1 MTGFTMTE
9 KILARAAEG
18 RALRAGDEVQ
28 VRPDFILAYVFG
40 GFVKFPRLIAKEF
53 GIERLDAPERFALF
67 LDHNIPV
74 TDARLEARMA
84 EVRHWCDAKGVEI
97 HDGAGIG
104 HVVASES
111 GYASPGAFAV
121 HFDGHISQLGA
132 FGTLAVG
139 IHIGIYEA
147 FARPT
152 IAFTVPETV
161 RVKLTGQ
168 LASGVMARD
177 LIHHLIA
184 QFGADFCNRKVLELS
199 GSGLESLSLD
209 DLQTITGLAMFTGA
223 LTAIAEPTERVRDF
237 VRNRARLVLPPIVSD
252 ADAVYAADLVCN
264 LDKVGPLVAVPPS
277 SATIVPLSEV
287 IGRPLQV
294 GYLGSCVSGR
304 LEDLRIAASLLRG
317 RRINPGFTL
326 NVVPSSREIMV
337 RAAEEGLIAELA
349 SAGAFISSPTCS
361 YCYGAVGALA
371 SGQAA
376 VSSGTLNIPGRMGSA
391 EAEIYL
397 ASPAVVAASAIEGR
411 LADPRG
417 YLAR

>member
-1 MTGFTMTE
+1 VTGFTMTE
-9 KILARAAEG
+9 KILGRAAG
-18 RALRAGDEVQ
+18 GVALRAGDEAQ

-53 GIERLDAPERFALF
+53 GVERLDDPERFALF

-74 TDARLEARMA
+74 TDTRLEARMA
-84 EVRHWCDAKGVEI
+84 EVRRWCDDQGVEI

-104 HVVASES
+104 HVVASEA

-132 FGTLAVG
+132 FGTLAIG
-139 IHIGIYEA
+139 IHIGLYEA

-161 RVKLTGQ
+161 RVR
-168 LASGVMARD
+168 LAGRLAPGVMARD
-177 LIHHLIA
+177 LVHHLIA

-199 GSGLESLSLD
+199 GPGLESLSLD

-223 LTAIAEPTERVRDF
+223 VTAIAEPTERVRDF
-237 VRNRARLVLPPIVSD
+237 VKNRARKVLPPAVSD
-252 ADAVYAADLVCN
+252 VDAVYAADLVCD
-264 LDKVGPLVAVPPS
+264 LDTVGPLVAVPPS
-277 SATIVPLSEV
+277 SATIVPLSDV
-287 IGRPLQV
+287 VGRPLQV

-304 LEDLRIAASLLRG
+304 LEDLRVAAKLLRG
-317 RRINPGFTL
+317 RRISPGFKL

-337 RAAEEGLIAELA
+337 RAAEEGLIADLA
-349 SAGAFISSPTCS
+349 SAGAFVSSPTCS
-361 YCYGAVGALA
+361 YCYGAVGALTA
-371 SGQAA
+371 GQSA

-391 EAEIYL
+391 EAAIYL

-417 YLAR
+417 YLSR

>member
-1 MTGFTMTE
+1 MTE
-9 KILARAAEG
+9 KILGRAAG
-18 RALRAGDEVQ
+18 GVALRAGDEAQ

-53 GIERLDAPERFALF
+53 GVERLDDPERFALF

-74 TDARLEARMA
+74 TDTRLEARMA
-84 EVRHWCDAKGVEI
+84 EVRRWCDDQGVEI

-104 HVVASES
+104 HVVASEA

-132 FGTLAVG
+132 FGTLAIG
-139 IHIGIYEA
+139 IHIGLYEA

-161 RVKLTGQ
+161 RVR
-168 LASGVMARD
+168 LAGRLAPGVMARD
-177 LIHHLIA
+177 LVHHLIA

-199 GSGLESLSLD
+199 GPGLESLSLD

-223 LTAIAEPTERVRDF
+223 VTAIAEPTERVRDF
-237 VRNRARLVLPPIVSD
+237 VKNRARKVLPPAVSD
-252 ADAVYAADLVCN
+252 VDAVYAADLVCD
-264 LDKVGPLVAVPPS
+264 LDTVGPLVAVPPS
-277 SATIVPLSEV
+277 SATIVPLSDV
-287 IGRPLQV
+287 VGRPLQV

-304 LEDLRIAASLLRG
+304 LEDLRVAAKLLRG
-317 RRINPGFTL
+317 RRISPGFKL

-337 RAAEEGLIAELA
+337 RAAEEGLIADLA
-349 SAGAFISSPTCS
+349 SAGAFVSSPTCS
-361 YCYGAVGALA
+361 YCYGAVGALTA
-371 SGQAA
+371 GQSA

-391 EAEIYL
+391 EAAIYL

-417 YLAR
+417 YLSR